1 MSYRS
6 RSDEK
11 NVQSGEEEMAELI
24 YYNPNPRRQNIG
36 DCVIRAI
43 SAVTNQDWD
52 DTYIGLVFQG
62 FVLKDMP
69 SSNYVWGEYLRS
81 KGFVRRSI
89 PDTCPACYTVDQFA
103 NDHPDGA
110 FVLHAGAHAV
120 AIINGSVYDNWDSRG
135 EVPDFYF
142 KEDK

>member
-1 MSYRS
+1 
-6 RSDEK
+6 
-11 NVQSGEEEMAELI
+11 MAKLI
-24 YYNPNPRRQNIG
+24 YYNPNPRDRKNG

-52 DTYIGLVFQG
+52 TTYIGLTFQG

-69 SSNYVWGEYLRS
+69 SSNYVWGEYLKS

-89 PDTCPACYTVDQFA
+89 PNSCPACYTVNEFA
-103 NDHPDGA
+103 EDHPDGS
-110 FVLHAGAHAV
+110 FVLGTGTHAV
-120 AIINGSVYDNWDSRG
+120 AVIDGCVYDNWDSRDK
-135 EVPDFYF
+135 VPDYYF